1 MKILFLRLI
10 IIYQKGSPIFWITY
24 LTGSVF
30 GGIASLIEYKYHH
43 QQTRLEQTKTET
55 QSIWNKMTE
64 PINNTLQYYGNKV
77 IDSTFEFV
85 NDSRG
90 MVGCSSS
97 VYALYAFDF
106 VLTIDRSKRRFYKLF
121 RKYVL
126 RDDTI
131 IISQNEKLYTL
142 FDLISLYS
150 GLKRIQHDLE
160 YLWFDKFHRSKID
173 HIIVASPDNIAHSS
187 HVGGFLAGMFVFAIW
202 KLYSKY
208 KYNNGYSRSYHHNSH
223 SFD

>member
-1 MKILFLRLI
+1 MKILFVTYLFK
-10 IIYQKGSPIFWITY
+10 KGSAVFWMTY

-55 QSIWNKMTE
+55 QSIWNKVTA
-64 PINNTLQYYGNKV
+64 PINDTVQYYGNKV
-77 IDSTFEFV
+77 IDSAFEIV

-106 VLTIDRSKRRFYKLF
+106 ALTIDRSKRRFYKLF
-121 RKYVL
+121 RKYIL

-142 FDLISLYS
+142 FDLISLWT
-150 GLKRIQHDLE
+150 GIKRIQTDLE
-160 YLWFDKFHRSKID
+160 YLWYDKMHRSKMD
-173 HIIVASPDNIAHSS
+173 HIIIASPDNIAHSS
-187 HVGGFLAGMFVFAIW
+187 HVGGFFAGMFVFAIW
-202 KLYSKY
+202 KLYIKY
-208 KYNNGYSRSYHHNSH
+208 RYNQGYYYNNH
-223 SFD
+223 SDSWHRFD